1 LVKGT
6 DRVGRQIV
14 QHHPDALC
22 PGKVNI
28 CEITHA
34 GGEVDCGAAV
44 SDFDLAPGSMHVVG
58 GPVALILAV
67 LPLPLPFFALLVGAF
82 LVVLALIQIGILRYV
97 FLRIGI
103 SSRAA
108 MFLLLASLIGSY
120 INIPIVEL
128 PERDVQSG
136 IEISFFGMQYVVPA
150 VVEWPGTVIAV
161 NVGGAVIPGLLS
173 LYLLFKNRMW
183 LTGLIATAVITA
195 IVHLLAYPVPGVGIA
210 VPVFV
215 PPIATALV
223 ALPLARENAAALAYV
238 SGSLGT
244 LIGADLLNLDAVRGL
259 GAPVASIG
267 GAGTFDGIFL
277 TGIMAVLLAGFPRRA

>member
-1 LVKGT
+1 
-6 DRVGRQIV
+6 
-14 QHHPDALC
+14 
-22 PGKVNI
+22 
-28 CEITHA
+28 
-34 GGEVDCGAAV
+34 
-44 SDFDLAPGSMHVVG
+44 MHY
-58 GPVALILAV
+58 

-82 LVVLALIQIGILRYV
+82 LVVLALIQIGILRYAY
-97 FLRIGI
+97 LRLGV
-103 SSRAA
+103 SPGVA
-108 MFLLLASLIGSY
+108 MFLLLGSLIGSY
-120 INIPIVEL
+120 INIPIAQL

-136 IEISFFGMQYVVPA
+136 LEVSFFGMQYVVPTVA
-150 VVEWPGTVIAV
+150 KWPGTVIAL

-183 LTGLIATAVITA
+183 FNGLVATAVITA
-195 IVHLLAYPVPGVGIA
+195 IVHMLAYPVPGVGIA

-223 ALPLARENAAALAYV
+223 AVLLADENAAALAYV

-277 TGIMAVLLAGFPRRA
+277 TGIMAVLLAGFSRRA